1 MLFPSMFG
9 TSGSGGSPLSELNP
23 LLASVGRINLGFS
36 VILML
41 AGPAVLIL
49 RIGTNLVDDTT
60 LVLLQI
66 VRT

>member
-1 MLFPSMFG
+1 MLLPSMFG
-9 TSGSGGSPLSELNP
+9 TSGSGGSPLSELDP

-41 AGPAVLIL
+41 AGTTVLIL

-60 LVLLQI
+60 LVLLQV